1 MGCFD
6 FYFRR
11 FCCRVCYRVFLGV
24 GLVTLYLDFLGGGV
38 GVVVFEGLILVK
50 STLVKVKVYH
60 SLDFS

>member
-24 GLVTLYLDFLGGGV
+24 GLVTLYLVLGV
-38 GVVVFEGLILVK
+38 GGCVGEGLIFILVK

>member
-24 GLVTLYLDFLGGGV
+24 GLVTLYLDFLGVGGGCCW
-38 GVVVFEGLILVK
+38 GV
-50 STLVKVKVYH
+50 
-60 SLDFS
+60 DFSKEYFSKSKSVPQS